1 MAFWSQEIDTIQGNV
16 QKFFVQRT
24 YRRPSLDMWLEV
36 CKYVLSKRWRHSAST
51 YDRRWRE
58 SILCATHIPPAFLW
72 PLAWSLYFSSHGV
85 TQEVHLYFL
94 SDAHTWSV
102 CFVYC
107 IYYMYCVFCICYIYC
122 IYIACTAY
130 TAYATYTAHIAYTA
144 CIEYTA
150 YTVYMQYV
158 YNWSKNPNDIRCM
171 LPMDGAISEQRP
183 SLRKYI
189 CTFWVTAYTAY
200 IAYIAYTT

>member
-1 MAFWSQEIDTIQGNV
+1 MEPQTLPNPIFKAFFLNCLFLIVNLHP
-16 QKFFVQRT
+16 FCFVFS
-24 YRRPSLDMWLEV
+24 YNLLVS
-36 CKYVLSKRWRHSAST
+36 WRA
-51 YDRRWRE
+51 DLQ
-58 SILCATHIPPAFLW
+58 ILCATHIPPAFLG
-72 PLAWSLYFSSHGV
+72 PLAWSLYFSSRGV

-107 IYYMYCVFCICYIYC
+107 IYYMYCVFCIYYIYC

-150 YTVYMQYV
+150 YTAYMQYV